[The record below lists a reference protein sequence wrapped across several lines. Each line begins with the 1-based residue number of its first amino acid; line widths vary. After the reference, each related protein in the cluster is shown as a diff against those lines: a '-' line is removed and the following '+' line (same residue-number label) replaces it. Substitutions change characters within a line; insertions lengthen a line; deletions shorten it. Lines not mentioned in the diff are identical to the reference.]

1 MKIYSSC
8 SRRDPESTILFVSI
22 IVNGDFFSLSTL
34 WGPDRKA
41 PHGQLLSK
49 HEIKRSGFFCVS
61 LRDNNVLF
69 NENVS

>member
-8 SRRDPESTILFVSI
+8 RDPESKILFVSI

-41 PHGQLLSK
+41 PLHGQLLSK